1 MHFSSPFTVFLIYHK
16 HAVSWAAVQHMLSN
30 RRYIGEYSFRDIVI
44 PDGIPAIVP
53 LDLFERVQEKLE
65 KNKKAPAR
73 AKAEE
78 NYLLTTKIFC
88 GHCGTSMNGES
99 GKSRN
104 GTIHRYYK
112 CHAVKKKLN
121 DCKKKPVKK
130 EWIEDLVVKETM
142 TMLMDDD
149 AIEAIVSMLMRL
161 QDEEGSDLPMYEQQL
176 RETETAIEN
185 AVNAILGGM
194 VSKALQTKLTQL
206 ESTKEEL
213 LVRIEEEKLEKPK
226 ISAEFMTFWLH
237 RFRKLDVTKEAHR
250 QMLVDT
256 FVNAVFVHDD
266 KLLLTFNFKD
276 GTRTITLTDAKIAEK
291 KNSGSNLD
299 CSGAPKEDTP
309 DGVSSFGIAR
319 QRLNPSK
326 CVADER
332 RRRGLDRA
340 APLFS
345 PSVKMKIDPGHRY
358 QESGIAS
365 LFSIYKGNPSKRR
378 CKTQLPSSSFTR
390 QFTITSHN
398 RDGPFNF
405 SSDLVI

>member
-1 MHFSSPFTVFLIYHK
+1 M
-16 HAVSWAAVQHMLSN
+16 
-30 RRYIGEYSFRDIVI
+30 
-44 PDGIPAIVP
+44 
-53 LDLFERVQEKLE
+53 
-65 KNKKAPAR
+65 
-73 AKAEE
+73 
-78 NYLLTTKIFC
+78 
-88 GHCGTSMNGES
+88 
-99 GKSRN
+99 
-104 GTIHRYYK
+104 
-112 CHAVKKKLN
+112 
-121 DCKKKPVKK
+121 
-130 EWIEDLVVKETM
+130 VKETM

-299 CSGAPKEDTP
+299 CSGAPRIGDSRP
-309 DGVSSFGIAR
+309 R
-319 QRLNPSK
+319 
-326 CVADER
+326 VAYF
-332 RRRGLDRA
+332 A
-340 APLFS
+340 F
-345 PSVKMKIDPGHRY
+345 
-358 QESGIAS
+358 
-365 LFSIYKGNPSKRR
+365 
-378 CKTQLPSSSFTR
+378 
-390 QFTITSHN
+390 
-398 RDGPFNF
+398 
-405 SSDLVI
+405 